1 MNINSADN
9 IAGSPILDIRK
20 LLKRSKGISVH
31 SEVIIDVLFLDNDN
45 IEFTKTVLRT
55 LHHYR

>member
-31 SEVIIDVLFLDNDN
+31 SEVIIDVLFLNNDN